1 MRKASH
7 GDGHDTPKDNVDLL
21 SQMGYENRDI
31 SLNAILGWI
40 GGLFVFIVF
49 ATAGTLLL
57 YKFFVPPSVELE
69 RVSPLA
75 SVRRVPPYP
84 QLQTAPKRDMMEYR
98 QAEDAILTEVT
109 KGREGQAN
117 LPIADAINAVATRG
131 ISGISGTGESKESL
145 AYPGSGNYNYT
156 YDRAN
161 NGGTG
166 DGTDYRATTAL
177 HDAPTDAS
185 GIGNA
190 NVSPTPAPAAPQYQ
204 LPVSVPVSG
213 PVEAYDPNR
222 LRNGKTE

>member
-1 MRKASH
+1 MRKSH
-7 GDGHDTPKDNVDLL
+7 GGGHDAPKDNVDLL

-31 SLNAILGWI
+31 SLNAIIGWI
-40 GGLFVFIVF
+40 AGLFVFIAVI
-49 ATAGTLLL
+49 TAGTIGI
-57 YKFFVPPSVELE
+57 YNIFVPPSTELE

-145 AYPGSGNYNYT
+145 AYPGSGNYNYI

-190 NVSPTPAPAAPQYQ
+190 NVSPTPRACCPAIPTAGQCARIRP
-204 LPVSVPVSG
+204 G
-213 PVEAYDPNR
+213 
-222 LRNGKTE
+222 